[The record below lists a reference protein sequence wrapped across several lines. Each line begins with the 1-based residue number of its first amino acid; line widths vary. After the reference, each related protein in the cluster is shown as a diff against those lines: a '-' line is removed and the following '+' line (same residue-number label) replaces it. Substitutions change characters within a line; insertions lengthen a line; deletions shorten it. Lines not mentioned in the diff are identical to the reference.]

1 MLRSSLEEIV
11 KDTDKAFCE
20 RDIKVASGIE
30 PKVRVAIDMVNKLTQ
45 NHFKRMSSGEC
56 SLLADALFT
65 NLMGECK
72 RVAGICSN
80 VGIATLVRVQPELAS
95 NEHMFFEELEKGGNE
110 AYNEVFEQTRKEFF
124 DKL

>member
-1 MLRSSLEEIV
+1 
-11 KDTDKAFCE
+11 
-20 RDIKVASGIE
+20 
-30 PKVRVAIDMVNKLTQ
+30 
-45 NHFKRMSSGEC
+45 MSSGEC

-110 AYNEVFEQTRKEFF
+110 AYNEVFEQTRKEFLF
-124 DKL
+124 KLEQF